1 MKNINIFIFVLIT
14 FSVFY
19 SGCTPP
25 KEGSVIS
32 DCVTCYVRNSSGQ
45 VVNSQVLCNQNSI
58 DNFYAN
64 NSADGYTVDCQ

>member
-19 SGCTPP
+19 SGCDYGQSE
-25 KEGSVIS
+25 KVLE
-32 DCVTCYVRNSSGQ
+32 DCVTCNVRNSSGQ